1 MSGCNLVTS
10 IASFICIIYLN
21 SGVSQ
26 VRKDSSRTQV
36 HKVAQFYRKR
46 LQGVS
51 ERSKKAADTEFA
63 GGYSVILILVCVSA
77 SLRFRFLT

>member
-1 MSGCNLVTS
+1 MLSLVSGCNLVAS
-10 IASFICIIYLN
+10 IASFICITN

-51 ERSKKAADTEFA
+51 ERSKRPRTQ
-63 GGYSVILILVCVSA
+63 SLQVVIA
-77 SLRFRFLT
+77 

>member
-1 MSGCNLVTS
+1 MLSLVSDCNLVAS

-51 ERSKKAADTEFA
+51 ERSKGPRTQ
-63 GGYSVILILVCVSA
+63 
-77 SLRFRFLT
+77 SLQVVMA